1 MQCSSLGNVEE
12 RDPESAANTVLQ
24 VFKDKSSVD
33 LTPAGADPEG
43 GGMGGSCPAPPSS
56 GVYDVILPWPRP
68 RPSYYNARTR
78 ALALERSRSLVLP
91 RQLQR
96 SSWVLGYMTALT

>member
-33 LTPAGADPEG
+33 LTPAGADPG
-43 GGMGGSCPAPPSS
+43 GGGGAWGAVAPP
-56 GVYDVILPWPRP
+56 P
-68 RPSYYNARTR
+68 
-78 ALALERSRSLVLP
+78 LV
-91 RQLQR
+91 
-96 SSWVLGYMTALT
+96 WCI

>member
-33 LTPAGADPEG
+33 LTPAGADPG
-43 GGMGGSCPAPPSS
+43 GAVAPPPPSS

-96 SSWVLGYMTALT
+96 FSWVLGYMTALT